1 MQVAGVDHRLYASV
15 ADTVGYT
22 GLFAALMGRLHPL
35 GILLSGIVFAMLL
48 RGGDSLQ
55 IGAGVSPEIISAL
68 VGLILLL
75 IAVRASPRLKMAR
88 A

>member
-1 MQVAGVDHRLYASV
+1 
-15 ADTVGYT
+15 
-22 GLFAALMGRLHPL
+22 
-35 GILLSGIVFAMLL
+35 MLL